1 MTEPSD
7 IRRRPPAAA
16 PDLPGPVAEAR
27 AGALARLGGGVDLV
41 VIGAGINGAGIA
53 WAAALRGLR
62 VLLLDRRDIGSGTSS
77 FSSRLIHGG
86 VKYLEHYDV
95 ALVRESL
102 REREWLLWAAPHLV
116 RPLKFVLPFYR
127 RNAHSARL
135 LRAGMLAYDALS
147 FDKSLPTH
155 RVSTAPEL
163 LRHYPGLDADGL
175 LGGATYFD
183 AQVALAERLV
193 VETALAARAH
203 GATVLPHAEVTE
215 VGTHNGGS
223 LGVEFT
229 DRLTGQRHRVEA
241 DAVINAAGP
250 WADQVLAGSDAGGR
264 RMIGGTKGSHFV
276 VDPFPGAPADAMY
289 YEAVSDGRPLLVIP
303 WLGRYLIGSTDLR
316 FDGDL
321 DTVRSDPDELAY
333 VLAET
338 NRVLPGAN
346 LRAAHVLFSY
356 SGVRP
361 LPFDPNK
368 PEGDITRRHLL
379 HAHTEVQG
387 LYSVIGGKLTTF
399 RSLAEE
405 TVREVLPRTRLGAGA
420 QRRLGRQGSG
430 RFRRAAPTRGLRL
443 PGGGVGDPGAFAD
456 RYLKASALPERS
468 ARRLVQLYGTRAAE
482 VEALARRDPSLG
494 AVVDPATGTIA
505 AQVVHAVTEEQAL
518 TLTDVIARRTMDGL
532 EPGLGLDTAPKVGQV
547 LVEHLGWSR
556 ARVADEIAAYHD
568 AVQRLRP

>member
-1 MTEPSD
+1 MTEP
-7 IRRRPPAAA
+7 
-16 PDLPGPVAEAR
+16 PDLPAPVTAAR
-27 AGALARLGGGVDLV
+27 AHALARLGGGVDLV

-53 WAAALRGLR
+53 WEAALRGLR
-62 VLLLDRRDIGSGTSS
+62 VLLLDRRDLGSGTSS
-77 FSSRLIHGG
+77 YSSRLIHGG

-127 RNAHSARL
+127 RNAHSARA

-155 RVSTAPEL
+155 RVCSAPEL

-193 VETALAARAH
+193 VETALAAGAH
-203 GATVLPHAEVTE
+203 GATVLPHAEVTG
-215 VGTHNGGS
+215 VGARNGGS
-223 LGVEFT
+223 LGVDFT
-229 DRLTGQRHRVEA
+229 DRLTGRHHRVEA

-321 DTVRSDPDELAY
+321 DSVRSDADELAY

-346 LRAAHVLFSY
+346 LGPAHVLFSY

-379 HAHTEVQG
+379 HAHTEVEG

-405 TVREVLPRTRLGAGA
+405 TVREVLPRTRLGRDSGRRPG
-420 QRRLGRQGSG
+420 RRLGRRLGD
-430 RFRRAAPTRGLRL
+430 RFRRAAPTRRLRL
-443 PGGGVGDPGAFAD
+443 PGGGVGEPAAFAD
-456 RYLKASALPERS
+456 RYAKSSALPELS
-468 ARRLVQLYGTRAAE
+468 ARRLVQVYGARAAE

-494 AVVDPATGTIA
+494 AVVDPVTGTIA

-532 EPGLGLDTAPKVGQV
+532 EPGLGLDTVPKVGQV
-547 LVEHLGWSR
+547 LVEHLGWSP
-556 ARVADEIAAYHD
+556 AQVANEIAAYHD